1 MNKKNIFPKGWTVD
15 QVQIVLKL
23 NILKIKHK
31 NESRDNQS
39 GWELGVG
46 SLLFEALPFER
57 QLRHT
62 TQPVAPRVLRKL
74 HRMQGANMRT
84 LHENMDVRDC
94 SSNLQQSPAHGG
106 QSHLACPSDG
116 RMGCPFDDGLYCCSV
131 YHLGFCQAFHCGV
144 DSSQMVSCP
153 YRFLTPTKES

>member
-62 TQPVAPRVLRKL
+62 TQSSGSKSSSEIAPDARRKHAHTAWKHGCSRVL
-74 HRMQGANMRT
+74 
-84 LHENMDVRDC
+84 E
-94 SSNLQQSPAHGG
+94 QSPAHGG